1 MVFVVLD
8 CRGGFVVVVVCL
20 VVARNA
26 PGDGVVLLLKDSLS
40 LFFPVANGFLL
51 AVVGCAAV
59 VVFLAIFSP
68 SKLSGCL
75 ASDLRSFDSL
85 VVAGPLVAGDL
96 VTFLGTSVLTCDSK
110 RFFKS

>member
-1 MVFVVLD
+1 MTGFHGSTLVEIPVVLGIGIPIVD
-8 CRGGFVVVVVCL
+8 
-20 VVARNA
+20 
-26 PGDGVVLLLKDSLS
+26 VLHHPL
-40 LFFPVANGFLL
+40 GI
-51 AVVGCAAV
+51 G
-59 VVFLAIFSP
+59 
-68 SKLSGCL
+68 L